1 MSTYPT
7 FEDRRRRSVRS
18 ELRVLSPA
26 TARSAL
32 TEAVNRGDHRA
43 MSECSA
49 CNKGTV
55 KRGTT
60 TATFEADGT
69 TVVVR
74 NVPADVCDACG
85 EGYYDPITTERLLE
99 LAADAAGWSAAPVQ
113 ICDYTF

>member
-1 MSTYPT
+1 M
-7 FEDRRRRSVRS
+7 
-18 ELRVLSPA
+18 
-26 TARSAL
+26 TAP
-32 TEAVNRGDHRA
+32 VDRGDDRA